1 MSRRVWKD
9 PKLWIGV
16 LLSTFFVWLALRGL
30 EPGRILLAL
39 RGADYRVLPPAV
51 ALTIL
56 VIWIRSARWKIL
68 LRGLKEVR
76 VGSLFRATAIGF
88 TVNYLLPARVGEVV
102 RAYVLGMHEGVSS
115 SAAFATVVVERLL
128 DVFSI
133 LVVFVGVMLF
143 VRIPE
148 ENPQLVRTL
157 QATAAV
163 MAIVAASGVVFL
175 WVVRRRT
182 QSLKTFLGRSVGRI
196 SPRAGDVL
204 SRLMESF
211 SSGVA
216 PVHRIRDI
224 IEISI
229 YTAFLWITTAAGVIL
244 IAEGLRLGLPWEAAW
259 LILVALA
266 FGVSVPSAPGFVG
279 TFHYSAM
286 ACLLL
291 YGVPRPE
298 ALSYAILLHATNI
311 LPVLFLGLTL
321 LWREGLTLGGL
332 ARMGARVQATG
343 QDDRAGRPD

>member
-16 LLSTFFVWLALRGL
+16 LLSTFFVWLALRGV
-30 EPGRILLAL
+30 EPSRILLAL

-51 ALTIL
+51 ALTFV

-68 LRGLKEVR
+68 LRGLKDVR
-76 VGSLFRATAIGF
+76 VASLFRATAIGF

-133 LVVFVGVMLF
+133 LLVFVLVMLF

-148 ENPQLVRTL
+148 GDPELVRTL

-163 MAIVAASGVVFL
+163 MAIVATLGVVFL

-182 QSLKTFLGRSVGRI
+182 RSLQAVIRRSLGRI
-196 SPRAGDVL
+196 SPRAGDAL

-211 SSGVA
+211 SMGVA
-216 PVHRIRDI
+216 PVRQIRDV
-224 IEISI
+224 IEISV
-229 YTAFLWITTAAGVIL
+229 YTALLWITTAAGVIL
-244 IAEGLRLGLPWEAAW
+244 IAEGFKLGLPWEAAW

-286 ACLLL
+286 VCLLL

-321 LWREGLTLGGL
+321 LWGEGLTLGGL
-332 ARMGARVQATG
+332 ARMSQRAQAPQQDG
-343 QDDRAGRPD
+343 QGK

>member
-1 MSRRVWKD
+1 MSRRVWRD
-9 PKLWIGV
+9 PRLWIGV
-16 LLSTFFVWLALRGL
+16 LLSTFFVWLALRGV
-30 EPGRILLAL
+30 EPSQILLAL
-39 RGADYRVLPPAV
+39 RGADYLVLPPAV
-51 ALTIL
+51 ALTFV
-56 VIWIRSARWKIL
+56 VIWIRSARWKVL

-76 VGSLFRATAIGF
+76 VASLFKATAIGF

-133 LVVFVGVMLF
+133 LLVFVGVMLF

-148 ENPQLVRTL
+148 GDHELVRAL
-157 QATAAV
+157 QTTAAV
-163 MAIVAASGVVFL
+163 MAIVAALGVVFL

-182 QSLKTFLGRSVGRI
+182 QSLKRVLGASLGRI
-196 SPRAGDVL
+196 SPRAGDAL
-204 SRLMESF
+204 SKLVESF
-211 SSGVA
+211 SAGVA
-216 PVHRIRDI
+216 PVRRIRDV
-224 IEISI
+224 IEISL
-229 YTAFLWITTAAGVIL
+229 YTALLWITTAAGVIL
-244 IAEGLRLGLPWEAAW
+244 IAEGFKLGLPWEAAW

-286 ACLLL
+286 VCLLL

-321 LWREGLTLGGL
+321 LWGEGLTLGRL
-332 ARMGARVQATG
+332 TRMGDTAEAE
-343 QDDRAGRPD
+343 DRKRRGR